1 MSLGFSGRL
10 CLSIQLTKGLQNMS
24 EVDIAY
30 VANSDLN
37 AGSVSGGLVGPKLEM
52 LVLWAH
58 RTRSKYQEMSFH

>member
-1 MSLGFSGRL
+1 
-10 CLSIQLTKGLQNMS
+10 MS